1 MDFATVRFMRT
12 LLTVGSLA
20 LFAACNPGAIS
31 DVDPFIGTYHLVTV
45 GGAPL
50 PVVGSG
56 SNAELTTEVLRADV
70 ILNADHSATRVE
82 YARVTPAGRSTVLTR
97 DERSGTFTITGD
109 VITVTF
115 PGATPY
121 TGSVGGERLFLSQ
134 GTGSAQ
140 PVEYY
145 QREQVFE

>member
-1 MDFATVRFMRT
+1 MRT
-12 LLTVGSLA
+12 LLVVGTVA

-45 GGAPL
+45 GGTPL
-50 PVVGSG
+50 PVAGNTSTV
-56 SNAELTTEVLRADV
+56 ELRTEVIRADV

-82 YARVTPAGRSTVLTR
+82 YARVTPAGRSSTLTR
-97 DERSGTFTITGD
+97 DERSGSFAIAGD
-109 VITVTF
+109 VITVSF